1 MKPNER
7 KPRIATKLW
16 RECAARVIES
26 TVRALWSN
34 FDRSAGGIANQNR
47 GDKVKFRRKRFR
59 GMLFALTAISG
70 LLLAAGVAQAQV
82 PANIE
87 SELVKMGHIVDPP
100 CTAKLY
106 RPLMPANDINSNVT
120 PLYPGIT
127 IVRDASF
134 GPNPRDVVDIFSAD
148 KGPKSRTVLIYV
160 PGGVGNKIELQDRE
174 ANAFYDNIGR
184 WATKN
189 GMVGVTM
196 ERHGSPGW
204 DSGAKDI
211 SAMLQWVQANIS
223 KYHGN
228 PDRVFIWAH
237 SAGNLP
243 LGTYLGHPELYGPKG
258 VGVKGVIFMSAAAF
272 NVAPLQPPPLD
283 GSILVGAGKTCGVA
297 AGAFSAD
304 GALPGRAAGQPGG
317 PEPPSPPGGGPR
329 PGAGPGGPPVDPATQ
344 LARSSL
350 PELKKTP
357 VKIMLA
363 NGDLDI
369 GADPAVDG
377 GIMPFNRMLHDEL
390 CKEGPE
396 HCPTL
401 LLAKGESHVSIVF
414 SIDTP
419 DTIVSGPILAWMKGI
434 K

>member
-1 MKPNER
+1 MVAPALPIRIEGETKVIYREKSIR
-7 KPRIATKLW
+7 K
-16 RECAARVIES
+16 
-26 TVRALWSN
+26 AL
-34 FDRSAGGIANQNR
+34 FVLG
-47 GDKVKFRRKRFR
+47 
-59 GMLFALTAISG
+59 AILGTS
-70 LLLAAGVAQAQV
+70 LAAGVAQAQV

-87 SELVKMGHIVDPP
+87 SELIKMGHIVDPP

-106 RPLMPANDINSNVT
+106 RPMMPANDINSDKA

-127 IVRDASF
+127 VLRDQSF
-134 GPNPRDVVDIFSAD
+134 GPNPRDVVDIFSAE
-148 KGPKSRTVLIYV
+148 KGPASRPVLIYV
-160 PGGVGNKIELQDRE
+160 PGGVGNKIELQDKE

-184 WATKN
+184 WATEN

-196 ERHGSPGW
+196 ERHGGPGW
-204 DSGAKDI
+204 DAGAKDV
-211 SAMLQWVQANIS
+211 SAMLQWVEANIP

-228 PDRVFIWAH
+228 PDRMFIWAH

-243 LGTYLGHPELYGPKG
+243 LGTYIGHPELYGPKG

-272 NVAPLQPPPLD
+272 DVAPLVPPPL
-283 GSILVGAGKTCGVA
+283 GGSNPMSILADAGKTCGVA

-317 PEPPSPPGGGPR
+317 PEPAPPAGGGPR
-329 PGAGPGGPPVDPATQ
+329 PGGGPGGPPPDPATQ

-363 NGDLDI
+363 NGELDI
-369 GADPAVDG
+369 AADPAVDG
-377 GIMPFNRMLHDEL
+377 GVMPFNRLLHDEL
-390 CKEGPE
+390 CKEGPD
-396 HCPTL
+396 HCPML
-401 LLAKGESHVSIVF
+401 LLAKGESHMSIVF
-414 SIDTP
+414 SIGTP
-419 DTIVSGPILAWMKGI
+419 DTSVSGPILAWMKGI

>member
-1 MKPNER
+1 MNLR
-7 KPRIATKLW
+7 RNSIRTFLFVLGAFSAT
-16 RECAARVIES
+16 S
-26 TVRALWSN
+26 
-34 FDRSAGGIANQNR
+34 
-47 GDKVKFRRKRFR
+47 
-59 GMLFALTAISG
+59 LTAG
-70 LLLAAGVAQAQV
+70 LAQAQV

-106 RPLMPANDINSNVT
+106 RPMMPANDINSDVT
-120 PLYPGIT
+120 PLYPGVT

-148 KGPKSRTVLIYV
+148 KGPASRPVLIYV
-160 PGGVGNKIELQDRE
+160 PGGVGNKIELQDKE

-184 WATKN
+184 WATEN
-189 GMVGVTM
+189 GMVGVNM
-196 ERHGSPGW
+196 ERRGGPGW
-204 DSGAKDI
+204 DAGAKDI
-211 SAMLQWVQANIS
+211 SAMIQWLQANIS

-228 PDRVFIWAH
+228 PDRMFIWAH
-237 SAGNLP
+237 SAGNVP
-243 LGTYLGHPELYGPKG
+243 LGTYIGHPELYGPKG
-258 VGVKGVIFMSAAAF
+258 VGVKGVIFMSAASF
-272 NVAPLQPPPLD
+272 NVAPLAPPPI
-283 GSILVGAGKTCGVA
+283 GGSNPMSILADAGKTCGVA
-297 AGAFSAD
+297 GGAFSTA
-304 GALPGRAAGQPGG
+304 GVLPGRAAGQPGG
-317 PEPPSPPGGGPR
+317 PEPAPAAPPGGGPR
-329 PGAGPGGPPVDPATQ
+329 PGGGPGFGPPVDPAVQ

-363 NGDLDI
+363 NGSLDI
-369 GADPAVDG
+369 GADPSVDG
-377 GIMPFNRMLHDEL
+377 GVMPFNRMLHDEL

-401 LLAKGESHVSIVF
+401 LLAKGESHMSIVF

-419 DTIVSGPILAWMKGI
+419 DTTVSGPILAWMKGI

>member
-1 MKPNER
+1 MILRRN
-7 KPRIATKLW
+7 
-16 RECAARVIES
+16 
-26 TVRALWSN
+26 
-34 FDRSAGGIANQNR
+34 GIR
-47 GDKVKFRRKRFR
+47 MF
-59 GMLFALTAISG
+59 LFALGASWAIS
-70 LLLAAGVAQAQV
+70 LTAGVAHAQV

-106 RPLMPANDINSNVT
+106 RPLMPANDINSDKT

-127 IVRDASF
+127 VLRDQSF

-148 KGPKSRTVLIYV
+148 KGPASRAVLIYV

-184 WATKN
+184 WATEN
-189 GMVGVTM
+189 GMVGVNM
-196 ERHGSPGW
+196 ERHGGPGW

-211 SAMLQWVQANIS
+211 SAMLQWVEANIS

-228 PDRVFIWAH
+228 PDRIFIWAH

-243 LGTYLGHPELYGPKG
+243 LGTYIGHPELYGPKG

-272 NVAPLQPPPLD
+272 DIAPLAAPPIGGSNPL
-283 GSILVGAGKTCGVA
+283 SILADAGKTCGVKG
-297 AGAFSAD
+297 GAFSAE

-317 PEPPSPPGGGPR
+317 PEVGGGP
-329 PGAGPGGPPVDPATQ
+329 GFGGPVDPAIQ

-377 GIMPFNRMLHDEL
+377 GLMPFNRMLHDEL
-390 CKEGPE
+390 CKEGPD

-401 LLAKGESHVSIVF
+401 LLARGESHVSLVF

-419 DTIVSGPILAWMKGI
+419 DTSVSGPILAWMKGI